1 MSRLIGDEFG
11 AMIYPKSS
19 SSSAKDE
26 KKAESITGKFDP
38 SALERGAAALRE
50 LDTSPN
56 ATKAFELT
64 KMAEQTK
71 QQELQKEIEQQQT
84 MRQQAM
90 LQRNQ
95 MDAEEKR
102 KTISHQQEQERRT
115 AEYKARLDSELY
127 QSKLEDQQKQID
139 QQLHMQHEQFLRQE
153 DMRKRNNL
161 ELEEEKRR
169 TLQEQARLDREA
181 AIAAMASKLSTE
193 QLQLAKWRLE
203 HGETIQGRPFYDD
216 PKFVKLQ
223 PEQAVCRAKTIE
235 TCLLEATVRICLLV
249 VEKYHFAF
257 VNAQAEPPSHL
268 LVCSGPVSGREDG
281 DSAALEAW
289 KRFCDMLR
297 ETEKILGA
305 IDAPLRDT
313 GDTVQ
318 GVAITAPAFSLSADG
333 DMCLGLTPVHVA
345 ASFGQTQALDFLKSL
360 GCDLNFKRGDGATAL
375 DLAVD
380 QEQAETAAWLEK
392 NGAARAR
399 AEAQGR
405 IEQER
410 ENVEVRL
417 REMRARMAE
426 ERKTRLEQ
434 IQAVFAGLGAGTR
447 SLLEDRSK
455 MTVLVGGLTALALG
469 VYGARAA
476 TGVAGNL
483 IERPTHTAVAS
494 LLEST
499 ISTSAMACFT
509 APGASILSAPRLRA
523 RVFKILKRMQFK
535 VQSKTP
541 EGVLH
546 YKAGDVSGRPRG
558 AERNLAGGAAAF
570 AGAAALCSRARD
582 RQLNSKRADS
592 RKQIV
597 VVGGGLAGLN
607 LALRLDQMPWKSRPE
622 VKLLDPKDRYVFL
635 PLLIDY
641 ATGVVE
647 LEEFAPTY
655 RELLQDTGAPT
666 AALLEK
672 LDGRRRRASEVD
684 WRRRQVSFS
693 LAQAQDAQHEAQSLS
708 FDALVIAS
716 GQVGQP
722 EAVSLPGLEE
732 ALESGKALR
741 FCSLADAEAL
751 RQRLQDSVE
760 SVAIV
765 GAGYVG
771 VELAAGLAEVLPEAA
786 SAGRI
791 ALFGSRFLPGCE
803 EANQKKSAE
812 VLDKLGIL
820 RNTGRVVSLDAEGV
834 AWSPSGTEKSELHS
848 CSLVIVTGALASAA
862 EERRGDVLAVC
873 KRIAASSQ
881 ESIDKGRA
889 AVDSYL
895 RIAPGLFCLGDA
907 SGGSP
912 PTGQIAMQQAETTAW
927 NIFAQLSH
935 LPRPTWRRFKPN
947 AMGEFIALGS
957 TEAAGVV
964 QPTQL
969 GNLLPPAL
977 PPAIA
982 RAVAPTVSSVGQ
994 ASTAKAAVTG
1004 RPASL
1009 LRRLA
1014 YLYRLPG
1021 MHRLKVAQQRLMRPP
1036 LVRETSRLTWG
1047 RDGLKSLIS
1056 SRKQGGFLEKI
1067 VLEDELTE
1075 RLQWTTNSLV
1085 NAKKNGTPYR
1095 HLLLHGPP
1103 GTGKTLF
1110 ARTLAR
1116 QSGLDYAI
1124 MSGGDVGPLGKDAV
1138 HELNKLF
1145 SWANS
1150 SRRGL
1155 ILFIDEA
1162 DAFLRT
1168 GRGSDTGSMSEEA
1181 RNVLSA
1187 FLHHTGTESDKFVVV
1202 LATNIREIL
1211 DRAVLDRVDENFEF
1225 PLPSLEERKRMLAM
1239 FMEEHIHTPTK
1250 RGKVIEVDAALDES
1264 FLDEFWF
1271 GLGVAPRCTGAVWA
1285 QGRLPSSEKG
1295 AGKMAG
1301 IDMDNPHLDPVETFS
1316 FLRLVSADGHE
1327 FFLDNA

>member
-1 MSRLIGDEFG
+1 
-11 AMIYPKSS
+11 
-19 SSSAKDE
+19 
-26 KKAESITGKFDP
+26 
-38 SALERGAAALRE
+38 
-50 LDTSPN
+50 
-56 ATKAFELT
+56 
-64 KMAEQTK
+64 
-71 QQELQKEIEQQQT
+71 
-84 MRQQAM
+84 
-90 LQRNQ
+90 
-95 MDAEEKR
+95 
-102 KTISHQQEQERRT
+102 
-115 AEYKARLDSELY
+115 
-127 QSKLEDQQKQID
+127 
-139 QQLHMQHEQFLRQE
+139 
-153 DMRKRNNL
+153 
-161 ELEEEKRR
+161 
-169 TLQEQARLDREA
+169 
-181 AIAAMASKLSTE
+181 
-193 QLQLAKWRLE
+193 
-203 HGETIQGRPFYDD
+203 
-216 PKFVKLQ
+216 
-223 PEQAVCRAKTIE
+223 
-235 TCLLEATVRICLLV
+235 
-249 VEKYHFAF
+249 
-257 VNAQAEPPSHL
+257 
-268 LVCSGPVSGREDG
+268 
-281 DSAALEAW
+281 
-289 KRFCDMLR
+289 
-297 ETEKILGA
+297 
-305 IDAPLRDT
+305 
-313 GDTVQ
+313 
-318 GVAITAPAFSLSADG
+318 
-333 DMCLGLTPVHVA
+333 
-345 ASFGQTQALDFLKSL
+345 
-360 GCDLNFKRGDGATAL
+360 
-375 DLAVD
+375 
-380 QEQAETAAWLEK
+380 
-392 NGAARAR
+392 
-399 AEAQGR
+399 
-405 IEQER
+405 
-410 ENVEVRL
+410 
-417 REMRARMAE
+417 MAE

-483 IERPTHTAVAS
+483 IERCQAVRHHRPFTVTRAFTRTAVPS
-494 LLEST
+494 LLQST
-499 ISTSAMACFT
+499 IKTSAMACFT
-509 APGASILSAPRLRA
+509 APSASILSAPLCA
-523 RVFKILKRMQFK
+523 R

-541 EGVLH
+541 EGLLA
-546 YKAGDVSGRPRG
+546 YQAGDVSRRSYG
-558 AERNLAGGAAAF
+558 AARNLLAGGAAAF
-570 AGAAALCSRARD
+570 AGAAALCSSARG
-582 RQLNSKRADS
+582 RQLYSKRAAS

-655 RELLQDTGAPT
+655 RELLQDASSVQHLQGS
-666 AALLEK
+666 
-672 LDGRRRRASEVD
+672 ASEVD

-693 LAQAQDAQHEAQSLS
+693 LAQAQDEPQSLS

-716 GQVGQP
+716 GGVGQSDF
-722 EAVSLPGLEE
+722 VSLPGLAE

-741 FCSLADAEAL
+741 FSSLADADAL
-751 RQRLQDSVE
+751 RRRLHSVE

-786 SAGRI
+786 AAGRI

-820 RNTGRVVSLDAEGV
+820 RKTGRVVSIDAEGV
-834 AWSPSGTEKSELHS
+834 AWSPTGTERSELHS
-848 CSLVIVTGALASAA
+848 CSLVIVTGALATSV
-862 EERRGDVLAVC
+862 EERL
-873 KRIAASSQ
+873 KLASSVDE

-889 AVDSYL
+889 VVDSYL

-994 ASTAKAAVTG
+994 ASTAKAAVAG

-1056 SRKQGGFLEKI
+1056 SKKQGGFLEKI

-1124 MSGGDVGPLGKDAV
+1124 MSGGDVGPLGKDALQKESEMPGTIHDPIGGQSRATIAAKQAKPMEEFAERTKREAEERKKQRTAEGGRGGGYNDRQEVERRQPPREDDCAYDDFGRKKNDKSQLSKADRAAAALKRLQV

-1264 FLDEFWF
+1264 FLDQAWT
-1271 GLGVAPRCTGAVWA
+1271 P
-1285 QGRLPSSEKG
+1285 PSSKEG

-1327 FFLDNA
+1327 FFLDRRIAYECDTFKKMVEKEGFKEGQTNEIQLPTVTGKLLEKVIEYLYFKYKYTDAKVPIPEFPIDDDVVL